1 MSRHL
6 ERDLENLKRELLDMG
21 ALVETAVN
29 KAVVALTQRR
39 IALAHEVAQG
49 DVHVDAKELAVEAEC
64 TKVLALH
71 RPVAS
76 DLRFVVACLKVNN
89 DLERVGDLAVNIAE
103 RVRALA
109 TAPPLDIPPEL
120 DELAER
126 ARQMLRQSLDAFV
139 QQDTVLARRV
149 RDDDD
154 AVDELNRRMFAVMQA
169 RMKADPATVE
179 RALHVLSSSRNL
191 ERIADLAT
199 NVCEDVVFLV
209 EGESIRH
216 RRSV

>member
-1 MSRHL
+1 MTFHL
-6 ERDLENLKRELLDMG
+6 ERDLENLRRELLDMG

-39 IALAHEVAQG
+39 QALAEEVELG
-49 DVHVDAKELAVEAEC
+49 DAAVDLKELDVEHEC
-64 TKVLALH
+64 SRILALH

-103 RVRALA
+103 RVRALVDA
-109 TAPPLDIPPEL
+109 APFAIPTEL
-120 DELAER
+120 EELAER
-126 ARQMLRQSLDAFV
+126 ARQMLRRSLDAFV
-139 QQDTVLARRV
+139 SQDTELARQV
-149 RDDDD
+149 RDEDDV
-154 AVDELNRRMFAVMQA
+154 ADELNRRMFETMQA
-169 RMKADPATVE
+169 RMKAEPDLIE

-199 NVCEDVVFLV
+199 NICEEVVFLV
-209 EGESIRH
+209 DGEVIRH
-216 RRSV
+216 RRGG